1 MLIELL
7 VSVLLL
13 TGSTLMLFA
22 ALGLTRLGDVS
33 CRAHALSKASTFGIC
48 LLLLAL
54 WITLDDDLSKLKLV
68 LVLGFNLL
76 TIPVASHLVALLM
89 FRQWK
94 EHPSSEPGN
103 QPPESS
109 PDKSQP

>member
-1 MLIELL
+1 MLLELL
-7 VSVLLL
+7 VSILLL

-22 ALGLTRLGDVS
+22 ALGLTRFGDVS

-54 WITLDDDLSKLKLV
+54 WIALDDDVSKLKLV

-89 FRQWK
+89 FRQWQ
-94 EHPSSEPGN
+94 EHSRREPAKD
-103 QPPESS
+103 PP
-109 PDKSQP
+109 PDHQAQG